1 MPFFGPFC
9 RLPLGG
15 ATAQPPLRDTLA
27 VAVRPLLLLIRF
39 IAIVVAGSVF
49 MAAGAVVIA
58 PRVADVFTA
67 NSSVPKEI
75 SLDKLA
81 ATSLVFDAGGGYLGQ
96 LKGEINRKPVQL
108 KYISDKAVKAVLA
121 VEDSDFYKHNGVNAR
136 AITRALL
143 RNVAAGG
150 VQQGGSTITQQ
161 LVKLSVLDDA
171 SRDFLNRKVPEA
183 VLALR
188 LEEKMTK
195 DEILEA
201 YLNTVYFGGGAYG
214 IQAAAETYFNKF
226 SGDLDWPESALLASM
241 INNPNRNDPTINPE
255 RAIQQRS
262 LALRRLADTKY
273 ITEEQKAEFELVK
286 LPDRRYE
293 PVAPRDKLED
303 GYFLEEVKQSLLN
316 ESALGKT
323 FDERRDALFTG
334 GLRIYTTIDPKAQ
347 FAAAAA
353 IRNNLPADD
362 RDFTAALAAIEPGT
376 GAVRAMV
383 GGPGFDRLEFNI
395 ATSKGRQTGSSF
407 KPFVLAAAME
417 QGFVP
422 QDTLDGTGPC
432 VFDNKGSPEPIYVAE
447 NFNGDPGGFG
457 SIQQLTL
464 KSSNCGY
471 LRLGQAVGIPNV
483 IATAKALGLQATLQ
497 NVLSLP
503 LGVVDVTPLD
513 MAAAYN
519 AFANDG
525 KRAEP
530 FYVSRVEDRS
540 GKVLFEHKP
549 QITRGVSTQTAREVT
564 QILEANVQG
573 GTGTRARL
581 GDQPAAGKTG
591 TTSDFTDAWFVGYT
605 PYLTTAV
612 WMGNASAPVE
622 MRGVGG
628 LSSVTGGTFPA
639 QMWGAF
645 NTDYHQGKPVK
656 EFPAPNPPARGGRD
670 LRTTEQLVRAN
681 GCGDVPL
688 TIDSDGDGRLDMC
701 VPPTTTTLPPPTT
714 VGPPATAPP
723 GTPTTSRPPTSR

>member
-1 MPFFGPFC
+1 MPRQADGTSPLSPQGGACVVFGVGSAPSG
-9 RLPLGG
+9 RG
-15 ATAQPPLRDTLA
+15 ATARVLPRDTLA
-27 VAVRPLLLLIRF
+27 VVVRPLLLLIRF
-39 IAIVVAGSVF
+39 IAVVVAGSVF
-49 MAAGAVVIA
+49 MAAGGVVIA

-67 NSSVPKEI
+67 NSSIPKEI

-96 LKGEINRKPVQL
+96 LKGEINRKPVKL
-108 KYISDKAVKAVLA
+108 KDVSDKAVKAVLA
-121 VEDSDFYKHNGVNAR
+121 VEDSDFYEHNGVNAR

-273 ITEEQKAEFELVK
+273 ITEEEKREFELVK

-316 ESALGKT
+316 ETALGKT

-347 FAAAAA
+347 FAAEAAV
-353 IRNNLPADD
+353 RNNLPADE
-362 RDFTAALAAIEPGT
+362 RDFTAALAALEPGT

-417 QGFVP
+417 QGYVP
-422 QDTLDGTGPC
+422 QDTIDGTGPC

-457 SIQQLTL
+457 SIEQLTL
-464 KSSNCGY
+464 RSSNCGY
-471 LRLGQAVGIPNV
+471 LRLGQAVGITNV
-483 IATAKALGLQATLQ
+483 MATSKALGLQATLQ

-530 FYVSRVEDRS
+530 FYV
-540 GKVLFEHKP
+540 
-549 QITRGVSTQTAREVT
+549 
-564 QILEANVQG
+564 
-573 GTGTRARL
+573 
-581 GDQPAAGKTG
+581 
-591 TTSDFTDAWFVGYT
+591 
-605 PYLTTAV
+605 
-612 WMGNASAPVE
+612 
-622 MRGVGG
+622 
-628 LSSVTGGTFPA
+628 
-639 QMWGAF
+639 
-645 NTDYHQGKPVK
+645 
-656 EFPAPNPPARGGRD
+656 
-670 LRTTEQLVRAN
+670 
-681 GCGDVPL
+681 
-688 TIDSDGDGRLDMC
+688 
-701 VPPTTTTLPPPTT
+701 
-714 VGPPATAPP
+714 
-723 GTPTTSRPPTSR
+723 

>member
-1 MPFFGPFC
+1 M
-9 RLPLGG
+9 
-15 ATAQPPLRDTLA
+15 
-27 VAVRPLLLLIRF
+27 RPLFLLIRF
-39 IAIVVAGSVF
+39 IVIVVVGSVF
-49 MAAGAVVIA
+49 VAAGAVVLA
-58 PRVADVFTA
+58 PRVTDFVTA
-67 NSSVPKEI
+67 NSSTPKEI

-96 LKGEINRKPVQL
+96 LKGDINRKPVKL
-108 KYISDKAVKAVLA
+108 ENISPKAVKAVLA
-121 VEDSDFYKHNGVNAR
+121 VEDNDFYEHNGVNAR

-143 RNVAAGG
+143 RNVAAGA

-214 IQAAAETYFNKF
+214 IQAAAETYFNKTAA
-226 SGDLDWPESALLASM
+226 DLDWAESALLASM

-262 LALRRLADTKY
+262 LALRRLADTQN
-273 ITEEQKAEFELVK
+273 ITEDERREFELVK

-316 ESALGKT
+316 EPALGAT
-323 FDERRDALFTG
+323 FTERRDALFAG

-347 FAAAAA
+347 FAAEAA
-353 IRNNLPADD
+353 IRNTLPVDD
-362 RDFTAALAAIEPGT
+362 RDFTAALAAIEPST
-376 GAVRAMV
+376 GAIRAMV

-417 QGFVP
+417 QGLIP
-422 QDTLDGTGPC
+422 QDTLDGSGQC
-432 VFDNKGSPEPIYVAE
+432 VFDNKGAPEPIYVAE

-457 SIQQLTL
+457 SIEQLTL
-464 KSSNCGY
+464 RSSNCGY
-471 LRLGQAVGIPNV
+471 LRLGQVVGIPNV
-483 IATAKALGLQATLQ
+483 IATSRSLGLRGTLE

-503 LGVVDVTPLD
+503 LGVVDVTPID
-513 MAAAYN
+513 MASAYN

-530 FYVSRVEDRS
+530 YYVSRVEDRS
-540 GKVLFEHKP
+540 GNVVFEHKP
-549 QITRGVSTQTAREVT
+549 QITRGVSTQAAREVT
-564 QILEANVQG
+564 KVLEGNVRS

-581 GDQPAAGKTG
+581 GNQPAAGKTG

-612 WMGNASAPVE
+612 WMGNAEAPIE
-622 MRGVGG
+622 MRNVGG

-645 NTDYHQGKPVK
+645 NRDYHQDKPPKAFV
-656 EFPAPNPPARGGRD
+656 PPEPPHRGGRD
-670 LRTTEQLVRAN
+670 LRTDQQLLRAGN
-681 GCGDVPL
+681 CGNEPL
-688 TIDSDGDGRLDMC
+688 TVDSDGDGRVDTC
-701 VPPTTTTLPPPTT
+701 VPPTTTTTTLPPTATPSTT
-714 VGPPATAPP
+714 P
-723 GTPTTSRPPTSR
+723 GSPTTSSPPTSR

>member
-1 MPFFGPFC
+1 MP
-9 RLPLGG
+9 GG
-15 ATAQPPLRDTLA
+15 ATARSSPADTLA

-49 MAAGAVVIA
+49 MAAGAVVIV
-58 PRVADVFTA
+58 PRIGDFVTA
-67 NSSVPKEI
+67 NSSIPSEI

-81 ATSLVFDAGGGYLGQ
+81 ATSLVFAGDGSYLGQ
-96 LKGEINRKPVQL
+96 LKGEINRKPVKL
-108 KYISDKAVKAVLA
+108 KDVSNKAIKAVLA
-121 VEDSDFYKHNGVNAR
+121 VEDADFYKHKGVNAR

-161 LVKLSVLDDA
+161 LVKQSVLEDA

-188 LEEKMTK
+188 LETKMTK

-214 IQAAAETYFNKF
+214 IQAAAETYFNIF
-226 SGDLDWPESALLASM
+226 ASDLDWPQSALLASM
-241 INNPNRNDPTINPE
+241 INNPNRNDPTIDPE

-262 LALRRLADTKY
+262 LALRRLTDTKN
-273 ITEEQKAEFELVK
+273 ITEDQKREYELVK

-293 PVAPRDKLED
+293 PAAPRDKLED

-316 ESALGKT
+316 EPALGSSY
-323 FDERRDALFTG
+323 DERKTALFTG

-347 FAAAAA
+347 SEAEAA

-376 GAVRAMV
+376 GAIRAMV

-422 QDTLDGTGPC
+422 QDVLDGSSPC
-432 VFDNKGSPEPIYVAE
+432 VFDNKGAPEPIYTAE

-457 SIQQLTL
+457 SIEQLTL
-464 KSSNCGY
+464 KSSNCGF

-483 IATAKALGLQATLQ
+483 IATAKALGLKANLQ

-513 MAAAYN
+513 MAAAYS
-519 AFANDG
+519 AIANDG

-530 FYVSRVEDRS
+530 FYVSRVEDRT
-540 GKVLFEHKP
+540 GHVIFEHKP
-549 QITRGVSTQTAREVT
+549 EITRGISTQSAREVT
-564 QILEANVQG
+564 QILEANVQS

-591 TTSDFTDAWFVGYT
+591 TTTDFTDAWFVGFT

-612 WMGNASAPVE
+612 WMGNASSPIQ
-622 MRGVGG
+622 MRNVGG
-628 LSSVTGGTFPA
+628 LASVTGGTFPA
-639 QMWGAF
+639 QMWAAF
-645 NTDYHQGKPVK
+645 NKDYHQGKPVK
-656 EFPAPNPPARGGRD
+656 AFTAPDPPARGGHD
-670 LRTTEQLVRAN
+670 LRTNQQLARAS

-688 TIDSDGDGRLDMC
+688 TIDTDGDGRPDTC
-701 VPPTTTTLPPPTT
+701 APPTTTTLPVPTPSVAPTT
-714 VGPPATAPP
+714 TTAP
-723 GTPTTSRPPTSR
+723 TSPTTSRPPTSR

>member
-1 MPFFGPFC
+1 M
-9 RLPLGG
+9 
-15 ATAQPPLRDTLA
+15 
-27 VAVRPLLLLIRF
+27 RPLFLLIRF

-49 MAAGAVVIA
+49 TAASAVVVA
-58 PRVADVFTA
+58 PRVVDAVTA
-67 NSSVPKEI
+67 NSSIPKEI

-81 ATSLVFDAGGGYLGQ
+81 ATSLVFDAGDGYLGQ

-195 DEILEA
+195 DEILES

-273 ITEEQKAEFELVK
+273 ITEEQRREFELVK
-286 LPDRRYE
+286 LPDRRFE

-316 ESALGKT
+316 EPALGKS
-323 FDERRDALFTG
+323 FEERRDALFTG

-347 FAAAAA
+347 FAAEAA

-362 RDFTAALAAIEPGT
+362 RDFTAALAAVEPGT

-447 NFNGDPGGFG
+447 NFNGDFGGFG
-457 SIQQLTL
+457 SIEQLTL

-471 LRLGQAVGIPNV
+471 LRLGQAVGITNV
-483 IATAKALGLQATLQ
+483 IATAKALGLAGD
-497 NVLSLP
+497 VAERA
-503 LGVVDVTPLD
+503 VV
-513 MAAAYN
+513 AARRRRRDA
-519 AFANDG
+519 ARHG
-525 KRAEP
+525 
-530 FYVSRVEDRS
+530 
-540 GKVLFEHKP
+540 
-549 QITRGVSTQTAREVT
+549 RGVQRIR
-564 QILEANVQG
+564 Q
-573 GTGTRARL
+573 
-581 GDQPAAGKTG
+581 
-591 TTSDFTDAWFVGYT
+591 
-605 PYLTTAV
+605 
-612 WMGNASAPVE
+612 
-622 MRGVGG
+622 
-628 LSSVTGGTFPA
+628 
-639 QMWGAF
+639 
-645 NTDYHQGKPVK
+645 
-656 EFPAPNPPARGGRD
+656 
-670 LRTTEQLVRAN
+670 
-681 GCGDVPL
+681 
-688 TIDSDGDGRLDMC
+688 
-701 VPPTTTTLPPPTT
+701 
-714 VGPPATAPP
+714 
-723 GTPTTSRPPTSR
+723 

>member
-1 MPFFGPFC
+1 M
-9 RLPLGG
+9 
-15 ATAQPPLRDTLA
+15 
-27 VAVRPLLLLIRF
+27 RPLLLLIRF
-39 IAIVVAGSVF
+39 IAIVVVGSVF
-49 MAAGAVVIA
+49 MAAGVVAIA
-58 PRVADVFTA
+58 PRVGDIFTA

-81 ATSLVFDAGGGYLGQ
+81 ATSLVFDAQGGYLGQ
-96 LKGEINRKPVQL
+96 LKGEINRKPV
-108 KYISDKAVKAVLA
+108 KVKDVSDKAVKAVLA
-121 VEDSDFYKHNGVNAR
+121 VEDADFYKHDGINAR
-136 AITRALL
+136 SITRALL
-143 RNVAAGG
+143 RNVSAGA

-161 LVKLSVLDDA
+161 LVKLSVLEDA

-183 VLALR
+183 VLAMR
-188 LEEKMTK
+188 LETKMTK

-262 LALRRLADTKY
+262 LALRRLADTRY
-273 ITEEQKAEFELVK
+273 ITEEQRREYELVK

-316 ESALGKT
+316 EPALGSS
-323 FDERRDALFTG
+323 FQERRDALFTG

-347 FAAAAA
+347 FSAEAA

-362 RDFTAALAAIEPGT
+362 RDFTAALAAIEPQT
-376 GAVRAMV
+376 GAIRAMV

-407 KPFVLAAAME
+407 KVFVLAAAME

-422 QDTLDGTGPC
+422 RDTLDGTSVC
-432 VFDNKGSPEPIYVAE
+432 VFDNKGSTEPIYTAE

-457 SIQQLTL
+457 SIEQLTL

-483 IATAKALGLQATLQ
+483 IATAKGLGLKANLE
-497 NVLSLP
+497 NVISLP

-513 MAAAYN
+513 MAAAYS
-519 AFANDG
+519 AIANDG

-530 FYVSRVEDRS
+530 YYVDRVEDRS
-540 GKVLFEHKP
+540 GRVIFEHKP
-549 QITRGVSTQTAREVT
+549 DITRGISAQSAREVT
-564 QILEANVQG
+564 QILEGNVQS

-591 TTSDFTDAWFVGYT
+591 TTSAFTDAWFVGFT

-612 WMGNASAPVE
+612 WMGNASEPIE
-622 MRGVGG
+622 MRNVGG

-645 NTDYHQGKPVK
+645 NNEYHQGKPVK
-656 EFPAPNPPARGGRD
+656 PFTPPEPPTRGGRD
-670 LRTTEQLVRAN
+670 LRTTQQLTRAS
-681 GCGDVPL
+681 GCGAEPL

-701 VPPTTTTLPPPTT
+701 APPTTTTLP
-714 VGPPATAPP
+714 ATAGGP
-723 GTPTTSRPPTSR
+723 GSTTPGASTTTTPPTSR

>member
-1 MPFFGPFC
+1 M
-9 RLPLGG
+9 
-15 ATAQPPLRDTLA
+15 
-27 VAVRPLLLLIRF
+27 RPLFLLIRF
-39 IAIVVAGSVF
+39 IAIVVVGSVF
-49 MAAGAVVIA
+49 VATGVVVLA
-58 PRVADVFTA
+58 PRVTDFVTA
-67 NSSVPKEI
+67 NSSTPKEI

-81 ATSLVFDAGGGYLGQ
+81 ATSLVFDAGGGFLGQ
-96 LKGEINRKPVQL
+96 LKGEINRKPIKL
-108 KYISDKAVKAVLA
+108 ENMSPKAVKAVLA
-121 VEDSDFYKHNGVNAR
+121 VEDNDFYEHNGVNAR

-171 SRDFLNRKVPEA
+171 SRDFLDRKVPEA

-214 IQAAAETYFNKF
+214 IQAAAETYFNK
-226 SGDLDWPESALLASM
+226 SALDLDWPESALLASM

-262 LALRRLADTKY
+262 LALRRLADTTN
-273 ITEEQKAEFELVK
+273 ITEDERREYELVK

-293 PVAPRDKLED
+293 PLAPRDKLED
-303 GYFLEEVKQSLLN
+303 GYFLEEVKQSLLD
-316 ESALGKT
+316 EPKLGAT
-323 FDERRDALFTG
+323 FGERRDALFTG

-347 FAAAAA
+347 FAAEAA
-353 IRNNLPADD
+353 IRNTLPGDD
-362 RDFTAALAAIEPGT
+362 RDFTAALAAIEPAT
-376 GAVRAMV
+376 GAIRAMV

-417 QGFVP
+417 QGLIP
-422 QDTLDGTGPC
+422 QDTLDGTGKC
-432 VFDNKGSPEPIYVAE
+432 VFDNKGAPEPIYVAE
-447 NFNGDPGGFG
+447 NFNNDPGRFG
-457 SIQQLTL
+457 TIEQLTL
-464 KSSNCGY
+464 SSSNCGY
-471 LRLGQAVGIPNV
+471 LRLGLVVGITNV
-483 IATAKALGLQATLQ
+483 IATARSLGLKATLQ

-513 MAAAYN
+513 MATAYN

-530 FYVSRVEDRS
+530 YYVSRVEDRN
-540 GKVLFEHKP
+540 GNVVFEHKP
-549 QITRGVSTQTAREVT
+549 QITRSVSTQTAREVT
-564 QILEANVQG
+564 QVLEANVQS

-581 GDQPAAGKTG
+581 GPQPAAGKTG
-591 TTSDFTDAWFVGYT
+591 TTSDYTDAWFVGYT

-612 WMGNASAPVE
+612 WMGNASAPIE
-622 MRGVGG
+622 MRNVGG

-645 NTDYHQGKPVK
+645 NRDYHQDKPPKAFV
-656 EFPAPNPPARGGRD
+656 APEPPRRSGRD
-670 LRTTEQLVRAN
+670 LRSNEQLSRAGN
-681 GCGDVPL
+681 CGDVPL
-688 TIDSDGDGRLDMC
+688 TIDTDGDGRVDTCL
-701 VPPTTTTLPPPTT
+701 PPTTTTLPPPSTT
-714 VGPPATAPP
+714 P
-723 GTPTTSRPPTSR
+723 GSPTTSAPPTSR

>member
-1 MPFFGPFC
+1 
-9 RLPLGG
+9 
-15 ATAQPPLRDTLA
+15 
-27 VAVRPLLLLIRF
+27 VRPLLLLIRF
-39 IAIVVAGSVF
+39 VAIVVVGSVF
-49 MAAGAVVIA
+49 LATGAVVVT
-58 PRVADVFTA
+58 PRVVDFVSA
-67 NSSVPKEI
+67 NSSTPKEI
-75 SLDKLA
+75 SIDKLA

-96 LKGEINRKPVQL
+96 LKGEINRKPVKL
-108 KYISDKAVKAVLA
+108 ENISPKAVKSVLA
-121 VEDSDFYKHNGVNAR
+121 VEDNDFYEHNGVNAR

-143 RNVAAGG
+143 RNVSAGG

-161 LVKLSVLDDA
+161 LVRLSVLDDA

-188 LEEKMTK
+188 IEEKMTK

-262 LALRRLADTKY
+262 LALKRLAETKN
-273 ITEEQKAEFELVK
+273 ITEEQRREYELVK
-286 LPDRRYE
+286 LPDRRFE

-303 GYFLEEVKQSLLN
+303 GYFLEEVKQSLLD
-316 ESALGKT
+316 EPALGKT
-323 FDERRDALFTG
+323 FEERRDALFTG

-347 FAAAAA
+347 FAAEAA
-353 IRNNLPADD
+353 IRNTLPGDD

-376 GAVRAMV
+376 GAIRAMV

-417 QGFVP
+417 QGFIP
-422 QDTLDGTGPC
+422 QDTLDGTGQC
-432 VFDNKGSPEPIYVAE
+432 VFDNKGAPDPIYVAE

-457 SIQQLTL
+457 SIEQLTL
-464 KSSNCGY
+464 RSSNCGY
-471 LRLGQAVGIPNV
+471 LRLGQVVGISNV
-483 IATAKALGLQATLQ
+483 IATARGLGLKADLQ

-530 FYVSRVEDRS
+530 YYVSRVEDPT
-540 GKVLFEHKP
+540 GKVIFEHKP
-549 QITRGVSTQTAREVT
+549 QITRGISTQSAREVT
-564 QILEANVQG
+564 QVLEANVRS

-612 WMGNASAPVE
+612 WMGNAEAPVE
-622 MRGVGG
+622 MRNVGG

-645 NTDYHQGKPVK
+645 NRDYHQDKPVK
-656 EFPAPNPPARGGRD
+656 PFNPPEPPGRGGRD
-670 LRTTEQLVRAN
+670 LRTYSQLSRAGN
-681 GCGDVPL
+681 CGDQPL
-688 TIDSDGDGRLDMC
+688 TVDTDGDGRVDTC
-701 VPPTTTTLPPPTT
+701 VPPTTTTVPTT
-714 VGPPATAPP
+714 TAPGSPTTTAP
-723 GTPTTSRPPTSR
+723 GTPTTSAPRTSR